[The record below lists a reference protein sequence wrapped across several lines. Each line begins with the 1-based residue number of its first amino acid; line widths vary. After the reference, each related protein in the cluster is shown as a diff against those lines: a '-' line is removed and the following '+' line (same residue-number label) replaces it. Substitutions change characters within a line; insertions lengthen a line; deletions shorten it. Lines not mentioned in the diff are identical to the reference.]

1 MKLGNGISEK
11 ILFIKN
17 IISLVVDKDRFDVLF
32 LDKNPI
38 FRTIKKDGIS
48 SKLYYF

>member
-17 IISLVVDKDRFDVLF
+17 IISFVVDKDRFDVLF
-32 LDKNPI
+32 LDKNSNI
-38 FRTIKKDGIS
+38 TSFKD
-48 SKLYYF
+48 